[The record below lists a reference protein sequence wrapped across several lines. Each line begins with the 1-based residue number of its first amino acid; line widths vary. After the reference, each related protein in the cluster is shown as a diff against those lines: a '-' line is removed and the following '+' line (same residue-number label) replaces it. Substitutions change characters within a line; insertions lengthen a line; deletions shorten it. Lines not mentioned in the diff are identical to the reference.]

1 MVIKYYVIRHKE
13 TGRYIKGTPAYH
25 GWFVDD
31 PRLFPSIGRLR
42 SFITSVLKLNKHR
55 RENWP
60 QLCDDVSTWVI
71 DEMVLTA
78 TDTKQLHEI
87 VTGKKLVE
95 LLSA

>member
-25 GWFVDD
+25 TWSAD
-31 PRLFPSIGRLR
+31 PRLFPSVGRLR
-42 SFITSVLKLNKHR
+42 GFVSSVLRLNKHR
-55 RENWP
+55 QERWP
-60 QLCDDVSTWVI
+60 QLCDDVSTWVV

-78 TDTKQLHEI
+78 IDTKELHQV
-87 VTGKKLVE
+87 VTGKKLME